1 MRQTTSFAGMIDLSN
16 LTHIAFDADDT
27 LWAHENVFV
36 DAKARCVELLRPYL
50 QPDQNLEEK
59 LYLFERKN
67 LKLFGYGVKG
77 FTLSMIETAI
87 ELSKGKIT
95 GAEIQQ
101 IIDLAKEMLDH
112 PIHLLDYVPEAIAA
126 LQPHFTLLIIT
137 KGDLFAQEGKIA
149 RSGLAEEFEIIEIVS
164 EKDETTYSNLLQRYA
179 IDPAHFLMMGNSLR
193 SDVLPIVNIG
203 GRALHLPF
211 EFTWHHEAVTE
222 TTEEYWEPKSLQ
234 VAVDAILAARQ

>member
-1 MRQTTSFAGMIDLSN
+1 MIDLSN

-50 QPDQNLEEK
+50 QPKHNLEEE
-59 LYLFERKN
+59 LYRFERKN

-87 ELSKGKIT
+87 ELSNGKIT
-95 GAEIQQ
+95 GAEIQR

-126 LQPHFTLLIIT
+126 LKPHFTLLVIT
-137 KGDLFAQEGKIA
+137 KGDLFAQENKIA
-149 RSGLAEEFEIIEIVS
+149 RSGLAKEFDIIEIVS
-164 EKDETTYSNLLQRYA
+164 EKDEATYRSLLQRYS
-179 IDPAHFLMMGNSLR
+179 IDPAHFLMLGNSLR
-193 SDVLPIVNIG
+193 SDVLPIINIG

-211 EFTWHHEAVTE
+211 EFTWHHEAVME
-222 TTEEYWEPKSLQ
+222 TAEEYWQPDSLW
-234 VAVDAILAARQ
+234 VGVEAILAARG